1 MKKSI
6 LVLTL
11 LFLTWLS
18 AAIAQVPLIVEERA
32 GIARSDEPVTLGVPF
47 AKGELTPGTP
57 TRVTDPGRNPVDAQF
72 KTMAVWDDGSI
83 KWLKCDFQASL
94 GASSTAQY
102 TLETNTAHT
111 PTTELTVTET
121 STAITVTTGPLRF
134 VVSKSN
140 FNLFDQ
146 VWLDLNSDRQYTA
159 DEEII
164 APGTS
169 PGPVVSAN
177 GVDYLASAQAPEQ
190 IEVEEF
196 GPMKVVIK
204 VSGRHYNGANFLLKY
219 ETRIYAYAGQ
229 PFVQG
234 VARLCQRPI
243 RRKFGEF
250 QRPRLRRG
258 L

>member
-134 VVSKSN
+134 VVSKNN

-177 GVDYLASAQAPEQ
+177 GVDYLASTQAPEQ
-190 IEVEEF
+190 IEVEEL

-204 VSGRHYNGANFLLKY
+204 VSGRHYIWCKLCSQIRNPYLCLCWSALC
-219 ETRIYAYAGQ
+219 
-229 PFVQG
+229 QG
-234 VARLCQRPI
+234 LARLCQRPI

-250 QRPRLRRG
+250 Q
-258 L
+258 